1 MGVQFWWFYDVIAVA
16 AVLVCMFVTIKR
28 GIMKAAVSLVGFAI
42 ALGVAFSLS
51 SSLAGSLYTK
61 VIRNSNVKKLDQSLT
76 EGRYMDELENY
87 LENLGYNIDIDGSQ
101 LKKICFTGE
110 NVDENIYKYVN
121 NINSRKVEEE
131 GIFMNKLHEGYASSL
146 HGFITKQLSE
156 YSAEYAAREIE
167 SSPAKFYGFLK
178 LLSDD
183 DNLRPAAEYIVDN
196 YLAAPYTSEIKLI
209 VFIVAA
215 IFLMLIT
222 IFIETA
228 AGKNS
233 QMEPSIVTHAMS
245 GIIGFFKG
253 AVIVFV
259 IAVMVRLYVVLG
271 SNKMLFFNHDAIDKT
286 YVFKYIYNIIK
297 DM

>member
-222 IFIETA
+222 IFIETE

>member
-87 LENLGYNIDIDGSQ
+87 LENLGYNIDIDGGQ
-101 LKKICFTGE
+101 LKKICFAGE

-167 SSPAKFYGFLK
+167 SSPAKFYGFFK

-245 GIIGFFKG
+245 GIIGLFKG